1 MSCHSSN
8 DAQLQEADETVNY
21 EQLLVCMRPRCR
33 RSQIGKASF
42 ARALLLHDETAFNDE
57 VEVSLSVRG
66 VEVTESDGL
75 GRGVGPKDRALLPTV
90 KIIMK
95 WASQHTR

>member
-1 MSCHSSN
+1 
-8 DAQLQEADETVNY
+8 
-21 EQLLVCMRPRCR
+21 
-33 RSQIGKASF
+33 
-42 ARALLLHDETAFNDE
+42 
-57 VEVSLSVRG
+57 VRG

-95 WASQHTR
+95 EGQVTVNIRVDETPQIAHYMSQIHPGYYPRKKAASKCSIQRLHVDGRQCHPRDGPAC